1 MAAFKRVVVRRPVLI
16 YAVLTFAI
24 SWGGVVAAAGL
35 RGFGSKNW
43 AAESSFPL
51 VVLAMLAGPTCAS
64 LTLTGFLEGTDGLR
78 NLLADLRRW
87 RVGLQW
93 YVLALVP
100 APLLGAAA
108 LFALALTSP
117 IFGQDK
123 SVVLLAG
130 VAAGLTTVFEEIG
143 WTGFAVSRLRQR
155 HGIVSTGLMVGALW
169 GAWHLLQQLWIAG
182 TYAAGIRL
190 SVYVPLSFLSA
201 VAGLTA
207 YRVLMVWVYD
217 RTASLL
223 LVTLMHASLTASSVF
238 IFRPLAIG
246 VPFLG
251 YGWLFSAY
259 LWILVAIVVFGGD
272 VERRRGTSRPLTS
285 NASRSNGREHNS
297 AA

>member
-1 MAAFKRVVVRRPVLI
+1 
-16 YAVLTFAI
+16 
-24 SWGGVVAAAGL
+24 
-35 RGFGSKNW
+35 
-43 AAESSFPL
+43 
-51 VVLAMLAGPTCAS
+51 
-64 LTLTGFLEGTDGLR
+64 
-78 NLLADLRRW
+78 
-87 RVGLQW
+87 
-93 YVLALVP
+93 
-100 APLLGAAA
+100 
-108 LFALALTSP
+108 
-117 IFGQDK
+117 
-123 SVVLLAG
+123 
-130 VAAGLTTVFEEIG
+130 
-143 WTGFAVSRLRQR
+143 
-155 HGIVSTGLMVGALW
+155 MVGALW
-169 GAWHLLQQLWIAG
+169 GGCHLLQQLWIAG

-238 IFRPLAIG
+238 IFRPLATG
-246 VPFLG
+246 APFLG